1 MEPNAI
7 GQEGF
12 YAVHRV
18 GLFLLSLGMLALVL
32 ELVRRGYLKERYA
45 LLWLAVAACGAVVGV
60 FPGIIARLSLAL
72 EFQYLTVVSMFAFL
86 FLVLLVLV
94 FSVVLSRL
102 SERSRE
108 LAQEVALLAQRL
120 ERMERRSD
128 AE

>member
-12 YAVHRV
+12 YAVHRL
-18 GLFLLSLGMLALVL
+18 GLFLLSLGMFALVL
-32 ELVRRGYLKERYA
+32 ELVRRGFLKERYA
-45 LLWLAVAACGAVVGV
+45 LLWLAVAACGLFVGI
-60 FPGIIARLSLAL
+60 FPGIIARLSLLL

-102 SERSRE
+102 SERTRE
-108 LAQEVALLAQRL
+108 LAQEVTLLTQRL
-120 ERMERRSD
+120 ERMERDD
-128 AE
+128 AD

>member
-1 MEPNAI
+1 MDPNAI

-12 YAVHRV
+12 YAIHRV
-18 GLFLLSLGMLALVL
+18 GLFALSAGMLALVL

-45 LLWLAVAACGAVVGV
+45 LLWLGVAACGAVVGV
-60 FPGIIARLSLAL
+60 FPNIIARLSLLL
-72 EFQYLTVVSMFAFL
+72 EFQYLTVVSMFAFI
-86 FLVLLVLV
+86 FLMLLVLV

-108 LAQEVALLAQRL
+108 LAQEVALLSQRL
-120 ERMERRSD
+120 EELERGND